1 MDADEAAYFRAVLK
15 GDEGRDEFDLKLRRQ
30 FPLFVYVYLADLD
43 LGLFFGDFIDDGRK
57 HLARPAPGGPEIDE
71 DDAAAQKSTRTTPWA
86 ERISC

>member
-43 LGLFFGDFIDDGRK
+43 LGLFFGDFIETGESIW
-57 HLARPAPGGPEIDE
+57 HGPHQ
-71 DDAAAQKSTRTTPWA
+71 AAQKSTRTTPGLRGFPA
-86 ERISC
+86 ENSLL